1 MDEKEIQI
9 RVQHELQKLLEDPRE
24 AVRVYQKALEDAEKE
39 IQITTEYIARDLMP
53 KVMAYDIAM
62 GTNRLIEMSAVA
74 KVLSFRNMGR
84 NNLFEYLKDKRIL
97 RYNNEPYQNYVD
109 AGYFKVVRQTYSIP
123 GYGGD
128 GIYDKTMV
136 TQKGV
141 DYIGKLLTEDGYER
155 NPR

>member
-1 MDEKEIQI
+1 MEEKEIQI
-9 RVQHELQKLLEDPRE
+9 RVQQELQRLLEDPRR
-24 AVRVYQKALEDAEKE
+24 AIKLYAKALQDAEME
-39 IQITTEYIARDLMP
+39 IQNLNTHISRELAP
-53 KVMAYDIAM
+53 KAIAYDIAM
-62 GTNRLIEMSAVA
+62 GTDRLIEMSAVA

-84 NNLFEYLKDKRIL
+84 NNLFEYLKDKRVL
-97 RYNNEPYQNYVD
+97 RYNNEPYQSYVD

>member
-1 MDEKEIQI
+1 MEEKEIQI
-9 RVQHELQKLLEDPRE
+9 RVQQELQRLLEDPRR
-24 AVRVYQKALEDAEKE
+24 AIKLYAKALQDAEME
-39 IQITTEYIARDLMP
+39 IQNLNTHISRELAP
-53 KVMAYDIAM
+53 KAIAYDIAM
-62 GTNRLIEMSAVA
+62 GTDRLIEMSAVA

-84 NNLFEYLKDKRIL
+84 NNLFEYLKDKRVL
-97 RYNNEPYQNYVD
+97 RYNNEPYQSYVD

-141 DYIGKLLTEDGYER
+141 DYIGNLLTEDGYER